1 MNSPKDGLDDVS
13 NSAEEYESEVLSVAD
28 EDITKLVYKYPK
40 SNRILVGIIL
50 IFMGAIGYV
59 WDVVLTQFPIEEI
72 EELPYALCVEFYNIT
87 LIMPAQSFQK
97 VWHLLESLQLNES
110 DNINKA
116 ISIAGMAAYSTAV
129 LWLYIIWVERI
140 GIMIARIYNYRD
152 PDISSAF
159 KLYLMPALLST
170 LYFLVKGIIE
180 ILSS

>member
-13 NSAEEYESEVLSVAD
+13 NSAEEYESEDLSVAD

-40 SNRILVGIIL
+40 SNRVLVGIIL

-59 WDVVLTQFPIEEI
+59 WGVVLAQFPI

-97 VWHLLESLQLNES
+97 VWLLLESLQLNES

-116 ISIAGMAAYSTAV
+116 ISITGMAAYSTAV
-129 LWLYIIWVERI
+129 LWLYIIWVEGI

-159 KLYLMPALLST
+159 KLYLMPALLSI

-180 ILSS
+180 IW